1 MSDHLSEERSRY
13 FRRDYTQGFIAH
25 LGMTVVRVGKG
36 RLEARVEVKPEFR
49 QQDGFTHAGVITTLA
64 DHTAGYAA
72 YTMIPEDHRILT
84 VEYKI
89 NFLRPAF
96 GEALVAR
103 SRVIKPGR
111 KLLACESD
119 VYDVRDANE
128 VLCAKALLTMASVP
142 STDLAFGTPIG
153 K

>member
-1 MSDHLSEERSRY
+1 MSDQLAEERGRVIH
-13 FRRDYTQGFIAH
+13 RDYSQGFIAH
-25 LGMTVVRVGKG
+25 LGMTVVTVGKG
-36 RLEARVEVKPEFR
+36 MLEARVDVKPEFR
-49 QQDGFTHAGVITTLA
+49 QQDGFTHAGLIATLA

-72 YTMIPEDHRILT
+72 YTLIPEDHRILT

-96 GEALVAR
+96 GNTLVAR

-111 KLLACESD
+111 KLLACESEI
-119 VYDVRDANE
+119 YDGRENEE
-128 VLCAKALLTMASVP
+128 VLCAKAMLTMVSV
-142 STDLAFGTPIG
+142 SSADLRNGPITG

>member
-1 MSDHLSEERSRY
+1 MSDHLSEERSGFICREY
-13 FRRDYTQGFIAH
+13 SRGFIAH
-25 LGMTVVRVGKG
+25 LGMTVVTVDKG
-36 RLEARVEVKPEFR
+36 MLEARVEVKPEFR
-49 QQDGFTHAGVITTLA
+49 QQDGFTHAGVIATLA

-72 YTMIPEDHRILT
+72 YTVIPEDHRILT

-96 GEALVAR
+96 GNTLVAR

-111 KLLACESD
+111 KLLACESEI
-119 VYDVRDANE
+119 YDGREDQE
-128 VLCAKALLTMASVP
+128 VLCAKAMLTMASVP
-142 STDLAFGTPIG
+142 AVDLNNRPANG